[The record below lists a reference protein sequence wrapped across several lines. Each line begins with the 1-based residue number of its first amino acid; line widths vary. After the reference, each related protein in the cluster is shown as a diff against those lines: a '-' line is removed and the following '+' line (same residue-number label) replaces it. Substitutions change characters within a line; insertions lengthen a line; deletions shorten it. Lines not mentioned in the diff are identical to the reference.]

1 MEQIKIGKFISE
13 CRKKKGLTQKELAE
27 KINVTDKAI
36 SKWETG
42 RGIPDSSIMIDL
54 CKELNITA
62 NELLSGEYLKENYQ
76 ENAERNLLEL
86 NRKNE
91 KKRNTIIF
99 IISITL
105 ILLIIAVGELFY
117 VLLEQKK
124 SQLDT
129 VLQQAESDYYLNMN
143 DSDLYNKIN
152 SLEKRIES
160 LEKSR

>member
-99 IISITL
+99 FIVVMI
-105 ILLIIAVGELFY
+105 ILLIISVAELFF
-117 VLLEQKK
+117 VLLQLKK

-129 VLQQAESDYYLNMN
+129 LLTQAENSYNLHSMA
-143 DSDLYNKIN
+143 SDLYDKVNN
-152 SLEKRIES
+152 LEKRVTK
-160 LEKSR
+160 LENNR

>member
-1 MEQIKIGKFISE
+1 MDQIKIGNFIKE
-13 CRKKKGLTQKELAE
+13 CRKKSNMTQNDLAE
-27 KINVTDKAI
+27 KIGVTDKAI
-36 SKWETG
+36 SKWENG
-42 RGIPDSSIMIDL
+42 RGLPDTSVMLDL

>member
-91 KKRNTIIF
+91 KKTNTIIF

-124 SQLDT
+124 
-129 VLQQAESDYYLNMN
+129 ESVRY
-143 DSDLYNKIN
+143 SFTT
-152 SLEKRIES
+152 
-160 LEKSR
+160 SRKWLLLKYEW

>member
-105 ILLIIAVGELFY
+105 ILLIIAVG
-117 VLLEQKK
+117 
-124 SQLDT
+124 
-129 VLQQAESDYYLNMN
+129 
-143 DSDLYNKIN
+143 
-152 SLEKRIES
+152 
-160 LEKSR
+160 